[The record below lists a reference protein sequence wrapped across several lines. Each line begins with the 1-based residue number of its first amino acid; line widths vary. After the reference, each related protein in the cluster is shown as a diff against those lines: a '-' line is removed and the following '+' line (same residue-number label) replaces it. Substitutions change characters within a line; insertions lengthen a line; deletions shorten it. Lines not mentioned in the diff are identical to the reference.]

1 MRAFA
6 RNLRKHL
13 HNEYYRF
20 AREVAPT
27 HSCYEEI
34 ADTSDLVAWRES
46 LVEKSLSDRFDGGSW
61 NQPVMGRNSVRM
73 QSSGHRPVAPL
84 VHQLPPDK
92 SLRLS

>member
-46 LVEKSLSDRFDGGSW
+46 LVEKSLSE
-61 NQPVMGRNSVRM
+61 V
-73 QSSGHRPVAPL
+73 
-84 VHQLPPDK
+84 
-92 SLRLS
+92 